1 MDRKQFLVLST
12 STVAA
17 TITLGCKLDEGF
29 AHDIARGNSLDPQ
42 TRTDTTFKVTLKTPC
57 GERVIEIPSD
67 EYILDAAEEKGVDLP
82 YSCRAGA
89 CSTCAAKLISGKVDQ
104 SGVDQS
110 GQKFLNNSQI
120 KAGYILTCV
129 SYPRSN
135 CIIQTHQENALYQIP
150 NAAMSGCGSSGSNS
164 SGK

>member
-17 TITLGCKLDEGF
+17 TITLGCKLDQGF

-57 GERVIEIPSD
+57 GEKVIKIPSN

-104 SGVDQS
+104 SDQT
-110 GQKFLNNSQI
+110 FLKNSQI
-120 KAGYILTCV
+120 EAGYILTCV
-129 SYPRSN
+129 AYALSD
-135 CIIQTHQENALYQIP
+135 CTIQTHQEGSLYLIP
-150 NAAMSGCGSSGSNS
+150 NAAMSGCGSSGSGS